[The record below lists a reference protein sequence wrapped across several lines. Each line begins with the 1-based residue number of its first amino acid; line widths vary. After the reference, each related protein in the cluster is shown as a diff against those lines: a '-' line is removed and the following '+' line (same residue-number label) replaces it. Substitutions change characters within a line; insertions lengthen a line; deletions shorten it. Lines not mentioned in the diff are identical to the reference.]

1 MFLSSL
7 YCVFPTH
14 TQVHNTKQVILLVID
29 IESLKLSLAV
39 APFCSF
45 WFVKISQVFSLTK
58 KYEHLNEVKEC
69 FNCITFIFHV
79 LFNACWDQKK
89 FLNEIT

>member
-1 MFLSSL
+1 M
-7 YCVFPTH
+7 
-14 TQVHNTKQVILLVID
+14 HNTKQVILLVID

-79 LFNACWDQKK
+79 LFNTLTTDFFPALDGIFSRMC
-89 FLNEIT
+89 